1 MFHYIYKTVNP
12 KNGKYYIGKHS
23 TNDLNDGYQGSGK
36 WVRDC
41 LKTKTLIETTI
52 IQMCNS
58 EDEAYK
64 LEEKLVEENINK
76 KLCMNMVYGG
86 IGWKSGE
93 KNPWFGKKR
102 SEETKRKISL
112 KNSGKNHGMYG
123 KKNSEFH
130 KQRMKEVHT
139 GKKHSEEWKEYMRK
153 INTGENNPMYNK
165 TGFWLGKKLS
175 EDHIKKIKLGIAK
188 KKGLSINV

>member
-12 KNGKYYIGKHS
+12 KNGKYYIGKHT

-52 IQMCNS
+52 IQMCNN

-64 LEEKLVEENINK
+64 LEEKLIEENINK
-76 KLCMNMVYGG
+76 KLCMNMTYGG
-86 IGWKSGE
+86 IGYKSGE

-102 SEETKRKISL
+102 SNETKRKISL
-112 KNSGKNHGMYG
+112 KNSGINHGMYG

-139 GKKHSEEWKEYMRK
+139 GKKHSEEWKKYMRK
-153 INTGENNPMYNK
+153 INMGENNPMYNK
-165 TGFWLGKKLS
+165 TGYWLGKKLS
-175 EDHIKKIKLGIAK
+175 EDHIQKIKLGIAK